1 MAGFRNHLRS
11 AVHAGLIR
19 VQCPRCCRWFD
30 TMSALTAHVESQ
42 GVRCDIRKTKGYT
55 EFLDQ
60 ATAGIVDMVG
70 VHADGTKKYAVTES
84 AREFFGSAKRSQNG
98 GDNWEN
104 KKWDSEQRW

>member
-1 MAGFRNHLRS
+1 
-11 AVHAGLIR
+11 
-19 VQCPRCCRWFD
+19 
-30 TMSALTAHVESQ
+30 MSALTAHVESQ